1 MHYPTTDW
9 LDQPV
14 DPNEEQDEPRDPD
27 CPTTAEYDADP
38 SKYIWIRPFGK
49 QFRVYTYDTEA
60 KDGYEIVTIC
70 DAPTMAEA
78 EQARTDYIAKI
89 KPTPIGIAAVL
100 DDIMRRFATKD
111 KCPPTSF

>member
-1 MHYPTTDW
+1 MAYAETT
-9 LDQPV
+9 
-14 DPNEEQDEPRDPD
+14 EEWAEAETSDRDPD

-38 SKYIWIRPFGK
+38 SKYIWIRPFGN

-60 KDGYEIVTIC
+60 KDGYEVVTIC

-89 KPTPIGIAAVL
+89 KPTIIGIASGDSVAL
-100 DDIMRRFATKD
+100 SKQQKRKHH
-111 KCPPTSF
+111 P